1 MFKTNYYKRISSFTD
16 IYVEHII
23 DISHTEK
30 KDVLNFASTQECL
43 LWAVLKL
50 ENHLYIKFTQWKFSI
65 AGNVKYFLS
74 PVNFNLEAIT
84 ILTSVLWGLLVLP
97 WNHCT
102 IQTTVTSR
110 AVVISSW
117 IWINFKCTDTDHK
130 ISNSRI
136 SQRYSFTRCVPYG
149 ICFNKWICWTNVTM
163 TFDSFLHRQ
172 RCHSHLPHFLQ
183 IKYGMSSSY
192 YL

>member
-1 MFKTNYYKRISSFTD
+1 M
-16 IYVEHII
+16 
-23 DISHTEK
+23 SHRK
-30 KDVLNFASTQECL
+30 KNVQNFACTQECL

-50 ENHLYIKFTQWKFSI
+50 VNYLYSKFTQWKFSI
-65 AGNVKYFLS
+65 AGNVKCFLL
-74 PVNFNLEAIT
+74 PVNLEAIT
-84 ILTSVLWGLLVLP
+84 IPRIVLWGSLVLP

-136 SQRYSFTRCVPYG
+136 SQSYSFTRSVPYG
-149 ICFNKWICWTNVTM
+149 IHFNKWIYWTDVTM
-163 TFDSFLHRQ
+163 TFKFLWHRH
-172 RCHSHLPHFLQ
+172 RCHNHLPHFLQ
-183 IKYGMSSSY
+183 IKSMGSLHHIICRTVLITKLAISCYTFIHR
-192 YL
+192 LWALVA